1 MHCLKNKVMTAEKI
15 SGSHWEAAQWTSAS
29 LQLRYW
35 HVQKKQIH
43 TSEFAK
49 SPLLFSLSQFLT
61 HTNTHRHTHTSTNIT
76 TVTHSESEGYPK
88 PPVTQTNS
96 KVSRAGSLSWN
107 HQPWLSLP
115 GTKSAEG
122 CRDTWDEVT
131 LAGSVYLSESG
142 PGPTHTLDCRIQN
155 TPNIVTISIVNPNI
169 KPSNYFNDRL
179 LFSHSWYGFN
189 TVFDT

>member
-1 MHCLKNKVMTAEKI
+1 MTAEKI
-15 SGSHWEAAQWTSAS
+15 SSSHWEAAQWTSAL

-35 HVQKKQIH
+35 HVQKKQTH
-43 TSEFAK
+43 TSDLPN
-49 SPLLFSLSQFLT
+49 PLYFSLFLSLS
-61 HTNTHRHTHTSTNIT
+61 HTNTHRHTHSSTNIT

-115 GTKSAEG
+115 GTKSVEG

-131 LAGSVYLSESG
+131 LAGSVCLSESG
-142 PGPTHTLDCRIQN
+142 RSPTHTPDCGIQN
-155 TPNIVTISIVNPNI
+155 TLNTVTISIVNPNI
-169 KPSNYFNDRL
+169 KPSNYFNDRV
-179 LFSHSWYGFN
+179 LFSHRW
-189 TVFDT
+189 